1 MSKDEEF
8 DKAKQIF
15 NDEEETDR
23 IIEEETY
30 DIELWTEFTNE
41 TKEHC
46 EEIEKNLLDLEVEP
60 TNKEIINALF
70 RYFHTIKGLAGFV
83 EINIL
88 SKLAHQTENLLDK
101 ARKEHL
107 QITEY
112 MIDAILV
119 SNDYVKGI
127 CNKRNLI
134 YDEEYKKKIK
144 AHIELLSKIE
154 DMKEEEE
161 IVVEDKM
168 LGEILIDRG
177 ILTEEELMDILE
189 LKKCNDKLKTGEIAR
204 KKHHKDAKDI
214 IGALRTQKKIHENK
228 EKSKENYIKISADK
242 IETLV
247 NYIGELMIIHSQ
259 IERDVEQEDNLNTNL
274 SSNVNRMIKV
284 SKYLQTISMTMQM
297 IPLKSTFQKISR
309 IARDTLKELNKEVH
323 LELIGENTEIDRNIA
338 DKLLDPLIHLVKN
351 SIGHGI
357 EDNVVERIN
366 QNKSK
371 IGNISIKANSRRGN
385 VYIEIEDDG
394 KGLDID
400 KIYEKAKEKNII
412 EENKNYSNEEI
423 MNFIFLP
430 GFSTNSVVN
439 QVSGRGVGMDVV
451 KTEISRISGKVEIQS
466 EKNKGTKI
474 TLKIPINLAAL
485 NGTVVEMNKE
495 KFIIPT
501 IHIKKILKPEQKDFI
516 YIKDKLNSIRFREN
530 IVEIINPKIFFDTN
544 QENKIEE
551 NMLLII
557 EIDNKFKAL
566 PVETVLGRQE
576 IVVKPLGDEFSNIN
590 YLSGASILGDG
601 KVALILDV
609 ENLINQNIT

>member
-357 EDNVVERIN
+357 EDNVVDRIN